1 MNQND
6 GMKNIIKQ
14 KEKMAKFDNK
24 VFKIYNAFWGLR
36 TWIFL
41 FNIFILIMIF
51 IDCPMLLILSIII
64 NIIYL
69 LLYNRRLLIIIG
81 SMIFGYFYSNNV
93 LMTISIG
100 FCIGNSI
107 SYIIDFIRIK
117 IYSFLFNSIDRID
130 RKLK

>member
-24 VFKIYNAFWGLR
+24 VFKIYNAYWGLR

-51 IDCPMLLILSIII
+51 TNHPILLILSIIF

-69 LLYNRRLLIIIG
+69 LIYNRRFLILIG
-81 SMIFGYFYSNNV
+81 SLVFGFIYSKDKLV
-93 LMTISIG
+93 SISLG
-100 FCIGNSI
+100 LCIGNSI
-107 SYIIDFIRIK
+107 SYIIDFIHIK
-117 IYSFLFNSIDRID
+117 INSFLFNSIDKID
-130 RKLK
+130 KKLK